1 MKRNEFT
8 IELHSD
14 RNMFTKILDI
24 LDRLTS
30 EGKVVENYYY
40 KVKIPGHIL
49 LTIVLKGSD

>member
-8 IELHSD
+8 VELHSD

-24 LDRLTS
+24 LDKVVE
-30 EGKVVENYYY
+30 EGKVVDNYYY

-49 LTIVLKGSD
+49 LTIVFKESD

>member
-1 MKRNEFT
+1 MKNNEFT

-24 LDRLTS
+24 LDRITS

-49 LTIVLKGSD
+49 LTIILKESD

>member
-24 LDRLTS
+24 LDRITS

-40 KVKIPGHIL
+40 KVKIPGHIS
-49 LTIVLKGSD
+49 LTIVLKESD